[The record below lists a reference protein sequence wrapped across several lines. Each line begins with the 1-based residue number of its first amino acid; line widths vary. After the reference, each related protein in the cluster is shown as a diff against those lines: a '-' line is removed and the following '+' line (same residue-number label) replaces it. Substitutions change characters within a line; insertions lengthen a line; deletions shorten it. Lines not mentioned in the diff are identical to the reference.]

1 MSRLLSI
8 SRSEDDRTT
17 LHTLSSLGTSWDV
30 CDSERG
36 VQCGWTAIVSWRLC
50 VLKRPPRLTFR
61 NIVIG
66 VKVLEQNWLVV
77 HVIGHVEPLHSWSVL
92 ASSTLCSEG
101 WSDRI
106 HRDQIVVAIAS
117 VVAKC

>member
-1 MSRLLSI
+1 ML
-8 SRSEDDRTT
+8 
-17 LHTLSSLGTSWDV
+17 
-30 CDSERG
+30 
-36 VQCGWTAIVSWRLC
+36 A
-50 VLKRPPRLTFR
+50 PRLTF
-61 NIVIG
+61 G
-66 VKVLEQNWLVV
+66 TAWLAVKVLEQNWLVV

-117 VVAKC
+117 VVAKS